1 MTSPSVR
8 SSSGLLQIHPE
19 DVAACRTLKSA
30 EALAEGLPDT
40 KARSLDVTDTPAL
53 DAAVAAVDV
62 VVSLI
67 PYTHHTSVIEAAIKG
82 KTHVVTTS
90 YVSPAIRALEERVK
104 AAGIVVMNEIGLD
117 PGIDHLYAIKTI
129 DEVHAQGGK
138 VWSLGSGSTVLIF
151 SDEI

>member
-1 MTSPSVR
+1 M
-8 SSSGLLQIHPE
+8 G
-19 DVAACRTLKSA
+19 
-30 EALAEGLPDT
+30 T
-40 KARSLDVTDTPAL
+40 KAKSLDVTDSPTL
-53 DAAVAAVDV
+53 EAAVAAVDV

-67 PYTHHTSVIEAAIKG
+67 PYTYHTSVIEAAIKG

-138 VWSLGSGSTVLIF
+138 VLSSRIVCRR
-151 SDEI
+151 